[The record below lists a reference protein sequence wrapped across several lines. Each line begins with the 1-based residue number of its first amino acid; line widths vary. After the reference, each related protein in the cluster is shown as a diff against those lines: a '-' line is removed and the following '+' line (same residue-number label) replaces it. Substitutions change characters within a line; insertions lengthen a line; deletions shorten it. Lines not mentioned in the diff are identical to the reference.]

1 VSDPS
6 RIIHDIHEIP
16 PPGSDE
22 SYIKQ
27 TQELAAMA
35 LQEAKNI
42 LQYGPSQQK
51 IQVVKSVLGV
61 LARQAAAGQDA
72 VANEM
77 RVKMEALMVSM
88 RDVPVLERT
97 ISETYIVDAEI
108 VEE

>member
-1 VSDPS
+1 MSSIPS
-6 RIIHDIHEIP
+6 PLPAH
-16 PPGSDE
+16 DE
-22 SYIKQ
+22 SYIRQ
-27 TQELAAMA
+27 TQELAALA

-42 LQYGPSQQK
+42 LEYGPSQQK
-51 IQVVKSVLGV
+51 IQIVKSVLGV

-77 RVKMEALMVSM
+77 RLRMETLMASM

-97 ISETYIVDAEI
+97 ISEVVVIDAEI